1 MTTVA
6 ELIEYLQTLKPDTNV
21 MVLVGENDHYLDY
34 TIWESL
40 TLPEIQ
46 EDAAYSNYSDT
57 IEYYS
62 RDEPVI
68 WIGRKG

>member
-6 ELIEYLQTLKPDTNV
+6 ELIEYLQTLRPETSV

-34 TIWESL
+34 TTWESL
-40 TLPEIQ
+40 ILPEI
-46 EDAAYSNYSDT
+46 EESGAYRDYSDT
-57 IEYYS
+57 IDYCS

-68 WIGRKG
+68 WIGRQ